1 MGRGIESTMTEEQI
15 LQQAQE
21 TIGIECKALA
31 AVAAR
36 LDDKF
41 VQAVSLL
48 LDTQGRVVVTGVGK
62 SGAVARKLA
71 GTLASTG
78 TPAFFMHPTDAIHG
92 DMGMVGSADI
102 VIIVSNS
109 GETDE
114 VLQLVPLIK
123 RRGGNIIAMCGN
135 VSSTLSNEADIALD
149 ASVEREAC
157 PLGLAPTASTT
168 AAMALGDALAMAT
181 MSARGFT
188 VEDYAVSHPGG
199 ALGRRVLMRVSDI
212 MHGGGDNPTV
222 ALTATVLE
230 TLLTMTQAPLRGV
243 VSIVDEHG
251 GLQGLFTDGD
261 FRRLMQEIE
270 DRNAVMA
277 QPVSE
282 VMTTNPTSCR
292 PDMLAVE
299 AARIMQQHQFDN
311 LPVVDEQ
318 GRAVG
323 IIDIQDL
330 VKAGLL

>member
-1 MGRGIESTMTEEQI
+1 MTEQQI
-15 LQQAQE
+15 LQQAQA
-21 TIGIECKALA
+21 TLRIERQALA
-31 AVAAR
+31 AVEGR

-41 VQAVSLL
+41 VRAVNLL
-48 LDTQGRVVVTGVGK
+48 LNTEGRVVVTGVGK
-62 SGAVARKLA
+62 SGAVARKLS

-78 TPAFFMHPTDAIHG
+78 TSAFFMHPTDAIHG
-92 DMGMVGSADI
+92 DLGMVSSADV

-114 VLQLVPLIK
+114 VLQLLPLIK
-123 RRGGNIIAMCGN
+123 RRGGNVIAMCGN
-135 VSSTLSNEADIALD
+135 VSSTLSDEADIVLD
-149 ASVEREAC
+149 ASVQREAC

-181 MSARGFT
+181 MAARGFT
-188 VEDYAVSHPGG
+188 TEDYAASHPGG
-199 ALGRRVLMRVSDI
+199 TLGRRILMRVSDI
-212 MHGGGDNPTV
+212 MHGGEDNPTV
-222 ALTATVLE
+222 PLTATVLE
-230 TLLTMTQAPLRGV
+230 ALLTMTQAPLRGV
-243 VSIVDEHG
+243 VSVVDEQG
-251 GLQGLFTDGD
+251 GLCGLFTDGD

-270 DRNAVMA
+270 DRNAVMT

-282 VMTTNPTSCR
+282 VMTANPTTCQ

-299 AARIMQQHQFDN
+299 TARIMEHHQFDN

-330 VKAGLL
+330 IKAGLL

>member
-1 MGRGIESTMTEEQI
+1 MTEEQI
-15 LQQAQE
+15 LQQAQA
-21 TIGIECKALA
+21 TLRIERQALA
-31 AVAAR
+31 AVEER

-41 VQAVSLL
+41 VRAVNLL
-48 LDTQGRVVVTGVGK
+48 LNTEGQVVVTGVGK

-78 TPAFFMHPTDAIHG
+78 TSAFFMHPTDAVHG
-92 DMGMVGSADI
+92 DLGMVSSTDV

-114 VLQLVPLIK
+114 VLQLLPLIK

-135 VSSTLSNEADIALD
+135 VSSTLSEEADIVLD
-149 ASVEREAC
+149 ASVQREAC

-181 MSARGFT
+181 MAARGFT
-188 VEDYAVSHPGG
+188 TEDYAVSHPGG
-199 ALGRRVLMRVSDI
+199 TLGRRVLMRVSDI
-212 MHGGGDNPTV
+212 MHSGEDNPTV
-222 ALTATVLE
+222 PLTATVLDA
-230 TLLTMTQAPLRGV
+230 LLTMTQAPLRGV
-243 VSIVDEHG
+243 VSVVDEQG
-251 GLQGLFTDGD
+251 GLCGLFTDGD

-270 DRNAVMA
+270 DRNAVMT

-282 VMTTNPTSCR
+282 VMTTNPTTCQ

-299 AARIMQQHQFDN
+299 TARIMEQHQFDN

-330 VKAGLL
+330 IKAGLL

>member
-1 MGRGIESTMTEEQI
+1 MTEEQI
-15 LQQAQE
+15 LQQAQQ
-21 TIGIECKALA
+21 TLGIERQALA
-31 AVAAR
+31 AVEGR

-41 VQAVSLL
+41 VRAVNLL
-48 LDTQGRVVVTGVGK
+48 LNTEGQVVVTGVGK
-62 SGAVARKLA
+62 SGAVAHKLA

-78 TPAFFMHPTDAIHG
+78 TSAFFMHPTDAVHG
-92 DMGMVGSADI
+92 DLGMVSSADV

-114 VLQLVPLIK
+114 VLQLLPLIK

-135 VSSTLSNEADIALD
+135 VSSTLSEEADIVLD
-149 ASVEREAC
+149 ASVQREAC

-181 MSARGFT
+181 MAARGFT
-188 VEDYAVSHPGG
+188 VEDYAASHPGG

-212 MHGGGDNPTV
+212 MHSGKDNPTV
-222 ALTATVLE
+222 PLTATVLE
-230 TLLTMTQAPLRGV
+230 ALLTMTQAPLRGV
-243 VSIVDEHG
+243 VSVVDEQG
-251 GLQGLFTDGD
+251 GLCGLFTDGD

-270 DRNAVMA
+270 DRNAVMT

-282 VMTTNPTSCR
+282 VMTANPTTCQ

-299 AARIMQQHQFDN
+299 TARIMEQHQFDN

>member
-1 MGRGIESTMTEEQI
+1 MTEEQI
-15 LQQAQE
+15 LQQAQQ
-21 TIGIECKALA
+21 TLGIERQALA
-31 AVAAR
+31 AVEER

-41 VQAVSLL
+41 VRAVNLL
-48 LDTQGRVVVTGVGK
+48 LNTEGQVVVTGVGK

-78 TPAFFMHPTDAIHG
+78 TSAFFMHPTDAVHG
-92 DMGMVGSADI
+92 DLGMVSSADV

-114 VLQLVPLIK
+114 VLQLLPLIK

-135 VSSTLSNEADIALD
+135 ISSTLSEEADIVLD
-149 ASVEREAC
+149 ASVQREAC

-181 MSARGFT
+181 MAARGFT
-188 VEDYAVSHPGG
+188 TEDYAVSHPGG
-199 ALGRRVLMRVSDI
+199 TLGRRVLMRVSDI
-212 MHGGGDNPTV
+212 MHSGEDNPTV
-222 ALTATVLE
+222 PLTATVLDA
-230 TLLTMTQAPLRGV
+230 LLTMTQAPLRGV
-243 VSIVDEHG
+243 VSVVDEQG
-251 GLQGLFTDGD
+251 GLCGLFTDGD

-270 DRNAVMA
+270 DRNAIMT

-282 VMTTNPTSCR
+282 VMTTNPTTCQ

-299 AARIMQQHQFDN
+299 TARIMEQHQFDN